1 MLAKIKNS
9 YAKFLCF
16 LTLLYLGTTTAALAG
31 GGGAPR
37 PSNFGAGNAQ
47 QQYGAGA
54 NLSKVS
60 DNATKSFEMVWIVLC
75 SLATLVGLGF
85 AFSGFMKLK
94 KAQDP
99 SSGVQASS
107 GWMLIAIGACLV
119 VLPWVLFTAANTI
132 TTTT

>member
-16 LTLLYLGTTTAALAG
+16 LTLLSLGPTTAALAV
-31 GGGAPR
+31 GA
-37 PSNFGAGNAQ
+37 SNFGAGNAQ

-60 DNATKSFEMVWIVLC
+60 NNATKSFEMVWIVLC

-99 SSGVQASS
+99 SSGVQSS
-107 GWMLIAIGACLV
+107 TGWMLIAIGACLV

-132 TTTT
+132 TTT

>member
-1 MLAKIKNS
+1 MLAKIKIS

-16 LTLLYLGTTTAALAG
+16 LTLLSLGPTTAALASG
-31 GGGAPR
+31 GVPA
-37 PSNFGAGNAQ
+37 SNFNSNTAQ
-47 QQYGAGA
+47 AQYGAGA

-60 DNATKSFEMVWIVLC
+60 NNATKSFEMVWIVLC

-132 TTTT
+132 TTTS

>member
-9 YAKFLCF
+9 YAKFLCL
-16 LTLLYLGTTTAALAG
+16 LTLLSLGPTTAALASTG
-31 GGGAPR
+31 NGVGA
-37 PSNFGAGNAQ
+37 SNFGAGTAQ
-47 QQYGAGA
+47 TQYTAGA
-54 NLSKVS
+54 NLTKVS
-60 DNATKSFEMVWIVLC
+60 NNATKSFEMVWIVVC

-94 KAQDP
+94 KSQDP

-107 GWMLIAIGACLV
+107 GWWLIGIGACLV

-132 TTTT
+132 TTGG